1 MTTEEIKKVV
11 TCGHKQ
17 KFRVKLAD
25 GTSKVVR
32 LWCSKDGQPCII
44 DKGRRNWGH
53 YLNSGW
59 NFETKDWVSLM
70 PVEKKVVDIR
80 KRLIKR
86 ATAAQKM
93 LAESGLWGD
102 IKDEIDAFLSLPEDE
117 MEKFMEDVENDRLF
131 GAAWDKKYS
140 WFHTYQVFESFLR
153 NTCWKSINFHKR
165 DREYEVGRIQE
176 ALKNKTGYRTYW
188 TKGYDNSIEVALGED
203 RKMRAWYSEEFR
215 GCANGHYYLMFDATH
230 AIFYEDD

>member
-1 MTTEEIKKVV
+1 MTNEEIKKVV
-11 TCGHKQ
+11 TCEHKQ

-32 LWCSKDGQPCII
+32 LWISKDGLPCII

-59 NFETKDWVSLM
+59 NFETKNWVSLT
-70 PVEKKVVDIR
+70 PVEKRGVDLK

-86 ATAAQKM
+86 ATAARKM
-93 LAESGLWGD
+93 LAESGLWDD

-117 MEKFMEDVENDRLF
+117 MEKFMEDVENNRLF
-131 GAAWDKKYS
+131 EAAMDKKYS
-140 WFHTYQVFESFLR
+140 WFRTYQVFGSFLR
-153 NTCWKSINFHKR
+153 YKCWKSINFFKR
-165 DREYEVGRIQE
+165 YREYEVGRIQE
-176 ALKNKTGYRTYW
+176 ALKNKTGYSTSW
-188 TKGYDNSIEVALGED
+188 TKGYDNTVEVALGED

-215 GCANGHYYLMFDATH
+215 GCVNGHYYLMFDATH

>member
-1 MTTEEIKKVV
+1 MTNEEIKKVV
-11 TCGHKQ
+11 TCEHKQ

-32 LWCSKDGQPCII
+32 LWCSEDGRPCII

-59 NFETKDWVSLM
+59 NFETKDWVSLT
-70 PVEKKVVDIR
+70 PVEKRGVDLK

-102 IKDEIDAFLSLPEDE
+102 IKDEIETFLSLTEDE
-117 MEKFMEDVENDRLF
+117 MEKFMEDVENGKLF
-131 GAAWDKKYS
+131 EAAWDKKYS
-140 WFHTYQVFESFLR
+140 WFHTYQIFDSFLR
-153 NTCWKSINFHKR
+153 YKCWKSINFYKR
-165 DREYEVGRIQE
+165 DRQYEVSRINDTLRE
-176 ALKNKTGYRTYW
+176 KGKYRRHW
-188 TKGYDNSIEVALGED
+188 TKGYDNSVEVSLGED
-203 RKMRAWYSEEFR
+203 GMMRAWYSEEFR
-215 GCANGHYYLMFDATH
+215 DCANGHYYLMFDATH